1 MTRFDIG
8 VVVVTFLALAL
19 AALFRGIIVPIVRA
33 KVVSRGQSSG
43 SSLTGVELRAE
54 IRRLTQ
60 RNLELERRISLIGQA
75 AGASEHDSVPLKDD
89 RR

>member
-8 VVVVTFLALAL
+8 VVVVTFVALAL

-33 KVVSRGQSSG
+33 RVAGNRQSSDPA
-43 SSLTGVELRAE
+43 LTGAELRAE

-60 RNLELERRISLIGQA
+60 RNLELEQRISLVGQA
-75 AGASEHDSVPLKDD
+75 AGAADQDPAPLTGD

>member
-1 MTRFDIG
+1 VTRFDIG
-8 VVVVTFLALAL
+8 VVVVTFVALAL

-33 KVVSRGQSSG
+33 RVAANRQSSDPT
-43 SSLTGVELRAE
+43 LTGAELRAE

-60 RNLELERRISLIGQA
+60 RNLELEQRISLVGQA
-75 AGASEHDSVPLKDD
+75 AGAADEDPVPLTGD